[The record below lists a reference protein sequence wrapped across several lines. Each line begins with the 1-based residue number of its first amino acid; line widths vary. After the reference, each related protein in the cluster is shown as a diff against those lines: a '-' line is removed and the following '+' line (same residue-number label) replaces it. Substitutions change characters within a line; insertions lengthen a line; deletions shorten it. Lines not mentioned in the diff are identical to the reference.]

1 MPLLTFLF
9 RFDETFVEMSYCH
22 QLKLI
27 VSETPDMTPWIAALS
42 LAFITSINAQETAAP
57 DAQAKFL
64 AGLPVEGTPLAAL
77 AEEGS
82 WKTHAKEFSKAW
94 GSLEQ
99 KQLSKIRDWA
109 PKALGADVAGPDHL
123 IYFFSGPDALY
134 ANTFFPNAT
143 TYVLCGLEPVGTPP
157 DVAKLPKE
165 SLGASLSNLRK
176 SLDAVLSFSFFK
188 TKDMKND
195 LTATQLTGTIP
206 VLYVFLERLGN
217 TIKSVELVDVDAEGS
232 PITEGKGSAH
242 GAKITF
248 AKEGGPTQ
256 TLYYFST
263 DISDEGIKNKPG
275 FIKFCDKL
283 GKGNAF
289 LKAASYL
296 LHESYFSTARDFL
309 LTHAKTV
316 VQDDSGI
323 PVKHFNASV
332 WDVHYHGHYAG
343 PIDMFKNR
351 YQDDLA
357 ASMKSKDIPALPFS
371 FGYRWHSNESSL
383 ISATA
388 TKPVPKAIP
397 VKE

>member
-1 MPLLTFLF
+1 M
-9 RFDETFVEMSYCH
+9 
-22 QLKLI
+22 K
-27 VSETPDMTPWIAALS
+27 PWIAALS
-42 LAFITSINAQETAAP
+42 LAFVTTLNAQDAASP
-57 DAQAKFL
+57 DAQGKFL
-64 AGLPVEGTPLAAL
+64 AGLPVNGTPLATL

-94 GSLEQ
+94 ESLEQ
-99 KQLSKIRDWA
+99 KQLGKIIAWA
-109 PKALGADVAGPDHL
+109 PRALGADVSGTDPL
-123 IYFFSGPDALY
+123 FYFFSGPDALY
-134 ANTFFPNAT
+134 ANTFFPNAS

-157 DVAKLPKE
+157 DVTKLPKE
-165 SLGASLSNLRK
+165 TLGASLSNLRK

-206 VLYVFLERLGN
+206 VIYVFLERLGN
-217 TIKSVELVDVDAEGS
+217 TINSVELVDVDAEGAF
-232 PITEGKGSAH
+232 ITTGKPSAH

-248 AKEGGPTQ
+248 AKAGGPIQ

-263 DISDEGIKNKPG
+263 DISDGGIKGKPG
-275 FIKFCDKL
+275 FTKFCDKL

-296 LHESYFSTARDFL
+296 LHDSYFSSARDFL

-323 PVKHFNASV
+323 PVKYFDDAL

-343 PIDMFKNR
+343 PIDMFKERFQN
-351 YQDDLA
+351 DLA
-357 ASMKSKDIPALPFS
+357 SSMKSKDIPALPFS

-388 TKPVPKAIP
+388 TKPVPKAVP